1 MSTSPLGALAY
12 VFLGVALR
20 WERIFSFS
28 NKKEGIMET
37 YIILGNY
44 TQEGVSKIKESPAR
58 IEAARKAIEAAG
70 GKFLSWHL
78 TLGRYDFLVI
88 AQAPD
93 AKIGTAVL
101 LAIGAQGASRTETM
115 RALTEEEFKE
125 VVAGMP

>member
-1 MSTSPLGALAY
+1 
-12 VFLGVALR
+12 
-20 WERIFSFS
+20 
-28 NKKEGIMET
+28 MET

-58 IEAARKAIEAAG
+58 IEVARKAIEAAG

-78 TLGRYDFLVI
+78 TLGRYDFVVI
-88 AQAPD
+88 AEVPD
-93 AKIGTAVL
+93 AKIGAAVL
-101 LAIGAQGASRTETM
+101 MAIGAQGASRTETM